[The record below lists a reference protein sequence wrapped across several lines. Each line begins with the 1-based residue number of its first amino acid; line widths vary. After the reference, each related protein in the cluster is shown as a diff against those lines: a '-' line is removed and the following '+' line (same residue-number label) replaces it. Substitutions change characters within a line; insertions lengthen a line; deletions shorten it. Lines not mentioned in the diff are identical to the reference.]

1 MRSVNVSWH
10 KSSHA
15 SCNDTYIEQ
24 RQPPVTKSRD
34 QVDQDGDSEENE
46 VNLVVGGI
54 EDTSLLTISASGTE
68 DVKTADGEKGS
79 TKVHRQGDGD
89 VSKEVSPATDPG
101 EHTAV
106 LGRRNHESL
115 IVDTT
120 SSREDGS
127 NLTKRCGDC
136 DHDGAHGHP
145 SPDDVGGT
153 AAVKR
158 VDKGSGQTVRDRG
171 QHAGHE
177 GDLPC

>member
-1 MRSVNVSWH
+1 MQSVDVSWR

-15 SCNDTYIEQ
+15 SWSDTYVEQ

-34 QVDQDGDSEENE
+34 QVDQDGDAEEDE

-54 EDTSLLTISASGTE
+54 ENTSLLAISTSSTE
-68 DVKTADGEKGS
+68 DVKTANSEKGS
-79 TKVHRQGDGD
+79 TEVHGQGNGD

-106 LGRRNHESL
+106 LGRRDHEGL
-115 IVDTT
+115 VVDTT

-136 DHDGAHGHP
+136 NHDGAHGHP

-153 AAVKR
+153 AAV
-158 VDKGSGQTVRDRG
+158 
-171 QHAGHE
+171 
-177 GDLPC
+177 